1 MSQAPVPP
9 QEGTQPSGSG
19 GRDFAR
25 LRRMRRLARAVLLF
39 ETIWPAVAPAL
50 GLLGVFACAALLD
63 LPRLLPSTLHLA
75 ALVIGGVAVLAL
87 LGRGLRRMR
96 KPNAAE
102 ADRRLEADSNLR
114 HQPLAVLSDQP
125 ATGGAAIW
133 AAHVARACAQI
144 TRLQLRAPRPMLAAA
159 DPRALRALVL
169 IGLAIGAGVAGQ
181 DAWPRLANAFD
192 PGFVP
197 QPLPPAPLVQAWIT
211 PPSYTGLPPVFLKPE
226 GGAVTVPTASR
237 LSISVTGGAAV
248 TVAPPTLDDVTGSTR
263 LTALDASS
271 FQIEQQLTTSGRI
284 AVRRQGHE
292 MAAWD
297 ITLLADAP
305 PIVTFPEHPSALR
318 NGTNPQTRLPWQVSH
333 VYGVVSLQAE
343 LHLAARPEAPALSIP
358 IPLPGNAP
366 KEAKG
371 ARVIDLTANPWAGLA
386 VTAQLLAQDR
396 PGLEGRSTIATF
408 ILPERRFM
416 NALARAV
423 VAVRRQLSLNPRAR
437 LPAINELSRI
447 ASLPEVWDEDFAG
460 FLNLRAITALLQFG
474 RTDDSVTEAQ
484 SGLWSLAL
492 HLEEGAPDRTARA
505 LEAARQQLQQEL
517 DAEKNGAPVDRAELE
532 RRIQQLQE
540 ALDKRLQA
548 LAEQAR
554 RDPDSEAYN
563 ADAHPLDQRDMQ
575 RLTDQMR
582 DSARKGDTD
591 TTRQKLAELD
601 RMMQALNNLHAERGQ
616 MTEQERQRAEKRQSG
631 KQQVTAVQDLV
642 RREGALLDAAESR
655 AAAVQPPTAADQR
668 ASEQR
673 TQLALRRVVGALM
686 QDFGDLTGDV
696 PPALGEADSAM
707 RDSAHALAIANDAA
721 AAQFDQ
727 RAIEALQKGGK
738 SMQQQLARQFGRG
751 QPQSGDDADDNDGDD
766 DGMAQGDGEGQ
777 DGNQPGDGP
786 GDGQGRQNSG
796 RQGQRRA
803 GQRLDP
809 LGRPHGEGV
818 GGTDAAGDVEVPEKM
833 EQARIHELQEELRR
847 RGADRS
853 RSQDELNYIDR
864 LLKQF

>member
-1 MSQAPVPP
+1 MRQTPAPL
-9 QEGTQPSGSG
+9 QEGTQPSGSD
-19 GRDFAR
+19 GRDFAK
-25 LRRMRRLARAVLLF
+25 LRRMRRFARAVLLF
-39 ETIWPAVAPAL
+39 ETIWPAIAPAL

-63 LPRLLPSTLHLA
+63 LPRLLSPTVHLA

-87 LGRGLRRMR
+87 LGRGLRHMR
-96 KPNAAE
+96 RPSPAE

-125 ATGGAAIW
+125 ATGGATIW
-133 AAHVARACAQI
+133 AAHVARARAQI
-144 TRLQLRAPRPMLAAA
+144 TRLRLHAPRPMLAAA

-169 IGLAIGAGVAGQ
+169 IGLAIGVGVAGQ
-181 DAWPRLANAFD
+181 DAWPRLASAFE

-226 GGAVTVPTASR
+226 GGAVTVPAASR
-237 LSISVTGGAAV
+237 LSISVTGGSAAA
-248 TVAPPTLDDVTGSTR
+248 TAPPALDQVTGSTN
-263 LTALDASS
+263 LTALDATS
-271 FQIEQQLTTSGRI
+271 FQIEQPLTTSGRI

-305 PIVTFPEHPSALR
+305 PIVTFPEHPGALR

-333 VYGVVSLQAE
+333 EYGVVSLQAE
-343 LHLAARPEAPALSIP
+343 LHLAARPEAPVLTIP

-366 KEAKG
+366 KQAKG
-371 ARVIDLTANPWAGLA
+371 TRVIDLTANPWAGLP

-423 VAVRRQLSLNPRAR
+423 VAVRRQLSLNPNAR
-437 LPAINELSRI
+437 LPAINELNRI
-447 ASLPEVWDEDFAG
+447 ATLPQVWDEDFSG
-460 FLNLRAITALLQFG
+460 FLNLRAVTALLTYG
-474 RTDDSVTEAQ
+474 STPESVTEAQ
-484 SGLWSLAL
+484 SGLWALAL

-517 DAEKNGAPVDRAELE
+517 NAEQNGAPVDRAELE

-563 ADAHPLDQRDMQ
+563 PDAHPLDQRDMQ
-575 RLTDQMR
+575 RLTEDMR

-601 RMMQALNNLHAERGQ
+601 RMMQALNNNRAERGQ

-631 KQQVTAVQDLV
+631 QQQVTAVQDLI
-642 RREGALLDAAESR
+642 RREGTLLDTAESR
-655 AAAVQPPTAADQR
+655 AATVEAPTSADHR
-668 ASEQR
+668 AGEQR

-686 QDFGDLTGDV
+686 QDYGDLTGDV
-696 PPALGEADSAM
+696 PPSLGEADSAM
-707 RDSAHALAIANDAA
+707 RDGAHALAIANDAA

-751 QPQSGDDADDNDGDD
+751 QPQSGEDADEGDE
-766 DGMAQGDGEGQ
+766 DGMAQGEGEGEGEGQ
-777 DGNQPGDGP
+777 YGNQPGN
-786 GDGQGRQNSG
+786 GQGFNQKPG

-818 GGTDAAGDVEVPEKM
+818 GGTDSAGDVEVPEQM

-853 RSQDELNYIDR
+853 RSQDELDYIDR

>member
-1 MSQAPVPP
+1 MRQTPAPL
-9 QEGTQPSGSG
+9 QEGTQPSGSD
-19 GRDFAR
+19 GRDFAK
-25 LRRMRRLARAVLLF
+25 LRRMRRFARAVLLF
-39 ETIWPAVAPAL
+39 ETIWPAIAPAL

-63 LPRLLPSTLHLA
+63 LPRLLSPTVHLA

-87 LGRGLRRMR
+87 LGRGLRHMR
-96 KPNAAE
+96 RPSPAE

-125 ATGGAAIW
+125 ATGGATIW
-133 AAHVARACAQI
+133 AAHVARARAQI
-144 TRLQLRAPRPMLAAA
+144 TRLRLHAPRPMLAAA

-169 IGLAIGAGVAGQ
+169 IGLAIGVGVAGQ
-181 DAWPRLANAFD
+181 DAWPRLASAFE

-226 GGAVTVPTASR
+226 GGAVTVPAASR
-237 LSISVTGGAAV
+237 LSISVTGGSAEAAS
-248 TVAPPTLDDVTGSTR
+248 PPVLDQVTGSTN
-263 LTALDASS
+263 LAALDATS
-271 FQIEQQLTTSGRI
+271 FQIEQELTTGGRI
-284 AVRRQGHE
+284 AVRRHGHE

-297 ITLLADAP
+297 VTLLADAA
-305 PIVTFPEHPSALR
+305 PIVSFPEHPGALR
-318 NGTNPQTRLPWQVSH
+318 NGTNPETRLPWQVSH
-333 VYGVVSLQAE
+333 AYGVVSLQAE
-343 LHLAARPEAPALSIP
+343 LHLAARPEAPVLTIP

-366 KEAKG
+366 KQAKG
-371 ARVIDLTANPWAGLA
+371 TRVIDLTANPWAGLP

-423 VAVRRQLSLNPRAR
+423 VAVRRQLSLNPNAR
-437 LPAINELSRI
+437 LPAINELNRI
-447 ASLPEVWDEDFAG
+447 ATLPQVWDEDFSG
-460 FLNLRAITALLQFG
+460 FLNLRAVTALLTYG
-474 RTDDSVTEAQ
+474 STPESVTEAQ
-484 SGLWSLAL
+484 SGLWALVL

-517 DAEKNGAPVDRAELE
+517 NAEQNGAPVDRAELE

-563 ADAHPLDQRDMQ
+563 PDAHPLDQRDMQ
-575 RLTDQMR
+575 RLTEDMR

-601 RMMQALNNLHAERGQ
+601 RMMQALNNNRAERGQ

-631 KQQVTAVQDLV
+631 QQQVTAVQDLI
-642 RREGALLDAAESR
+642 RREGTLLDTAESR
-655 AAAVQPPTAADQR
+655 AATVEAPTSADHR
-668 ASEQR
+668 AGEQR

-686 QDFGDLTGDV
+686 QDYGDLTGDV
-696 PPALGEADSAM
+696 PPSLGEADSAM
-707 RDSAHALAIANDAA
+707 RDGAHALAIANDAA

-751 QPQSGDDADDNDGDD
+751 QPQSGEDADEGDE
-766 DGMAQGDGEGQ
+766 DGMAQGEGEGEGEGQ
-777 DGNQPGDGP
+777 YGNQPGN
-786 GDGQGRQNSG
+786 GQGFNQKPG

-818 GGTDAAGDVEVPEKM
+818 GGTDSAGDVEVPEQM

-853 RSQDELNYIDR
+853 RSQDELDYIDR